1 MNVISTNQSA
11 LHSETPSKNPKLK
24 RKSSNTKQ
32 NKNPGVHF
40 LEFQKSILPEEGS
53 LGPCVLA
60 SGDKRSRQ
68 LELER
73 GLAIHSGGDWN
84 KTATQVSQV
93 QRPHLEVLPH
103 PHCRQDMG
111 VRSDYPSRSAV
122 RGDEGRVYATESE
135 ED

>member
-1 MNVISTNQSA
+1 MSSTIIISTNQSA
-11 LHSETPSKNPKLK
+11 LHSETPSKDPKLR

-40 LEFQKSILPEEGS
+40 RELQKSVLPEEGS

-68 LELER
+68 SGPER

-84 KTATQVSQV
+84 KTATQVSQYKDLTWRCYHTLIV
-93 QRPHLEVLPH
+93 ARAWV
-103 PHCRQDMG
+103 
-111 VRSDYPSRSAV
+111 
-122 RGDEGRVYATESE
+122 
-135 ED
+135 